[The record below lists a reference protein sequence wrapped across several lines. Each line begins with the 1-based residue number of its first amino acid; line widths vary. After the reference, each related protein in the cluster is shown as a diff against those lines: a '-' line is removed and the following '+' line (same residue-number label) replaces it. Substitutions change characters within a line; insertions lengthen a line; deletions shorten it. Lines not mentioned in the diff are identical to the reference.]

1 MWTHDDAARLRRD
14 APAEAD
20 RRSLAE
26 RRDFIFSVRDLRDQ
40 AEPSWGGEFRVLVNQ
55 NLVLHFVPGLNEEM
69 RDLSEL
75 PQFAVFPDDALAGE
89 DRTHGYE
96 GVKDL
101 EAFEGVVFYVTRE
114 EYGRLRREL
123 ADAARRYGDW
133 LRIPDA
139 LYEGSELVRLV
150 AERVLE
156 HSLVQAERRFDGS
169 KRAF

>member
-14 APAEAD
+14 APLEAD
-20 RRSLAE
+20 RRSLSE
-26 RRDFIFSVRDLRDQ
+26 RRDFLFAVRDLR
-40 AEPSWGGEFRVLVNQ
+40 EEPPPSWGGEFRVLVNQ
-55 NLVLHFVPGLNEEM
+55 NLVLHFVPGFNEEM
-69 RDLSEL
+69 RNLAEL

-101 EAFEGVVFYVTRE
+101 DAFEGVVFYVASE
-114 EYGRLRREL
+114 EYELLRREL

-139 LYEGSELVRLV
+139 LYEGSRLVRLV
-150 AERVLE
+150 SERVLE